1 MSSNDLEEITLNRSN
16 VNSSYRH
23 LRSDLPVV
31 FCYLTV
37 LPVMRTSAIARP
49 WDFCVYLTSGY
60 FIPLSRKNEAPLESY
75 QRITIWSASIGAWR
89 SMSRNIEAVSPD
101 PNVVSVVRVRWMEDT
116 LGGKPCRLAIAA
128 HSSRSVT
135 A

>member
-1 MSSNDLEEITLNRSN
+1 
-16 VNSSYRH
+16 
-23 LRSDLPVV
+23 
-31 FCYLTV
+31 
-37 LPVMRTSAIARP
+37 MRTSAIARP

-101 PNVVSVVRVRWMEDT
+101 PDVVSVVRVRWMEDT